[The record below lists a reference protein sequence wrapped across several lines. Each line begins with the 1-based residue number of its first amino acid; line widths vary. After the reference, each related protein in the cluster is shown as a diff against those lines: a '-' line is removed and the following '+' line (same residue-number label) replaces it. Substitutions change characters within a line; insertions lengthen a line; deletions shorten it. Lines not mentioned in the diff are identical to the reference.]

1 MTMLDDQRISELLR
15 SAPVPEPRVDVDRA
29 IRDGRRRRQ
38 RRRVGG
44 AAAGTVLAGLGVV
57 GAVQFGGL
65 AREPAPAT
73 PALAASPTV
82 STPTVSTPTAPA
94 SSLTCEA
101 SWLPQPIRGPVAVT
115 IGVDPTGRHIVGEI
129 GTGNEDGRVVLWTDG
144 RATLL
149 PASVRHGSAVNAD
162 GYVIGTNGD
171 GTGWVYR
178 NGSLR
183 TLTTPPG
190 YDAVLLHAINGR
202 GDIAGTARGANESH
216 HAVLWSVDRPQEYRL
231 IGRPG
236 STATGI
242 TEDGTVVGTMGDLPY
257 RWTPQGAGKAL
268 ALPDGSPHA
277 SVESARGNWAVGM
290 VNGAKK
296 GGAVEMLPVRWDL
309 TTGAASLPPFPGMAE
324 IAGNGDLLVGDGAP
338 LVVSP
343 DGTSRRL
350 PGRPDVRATG
360 AGTYTAE
367 GISDDGLT
375 VVGAVYE
382 NEGYRPLVW
391 RCTRA

>member
-1 MTMLDDQRISELLR
+1 MTMLDDQRIAELLH
-15 SAPVPEPRVDVDRA
+15 SAPVPEPRVDVGRA

-44 AAAGTVLAGLGVV
+44 ATAGTVLAGLGVV
-57 GAVQFGGL
+57 GAVQFGGV

-82 STPTVSTPTAPA
+82 STPAAPA

-101 SWLPQPIRGPVAVT
+101 SWLPQPIPGPVAVA

-144 RATLL
+144 QATVL
-149 PASVRHGSAVNAD
+149 PAAVRHGNAVNAD

-183 TLTTPPG
+183 TLATPPG
-190 YDAVLLHAINGR
+190 YDAVLVHAINGR
-202 GDIAGTARGANESH
+202 GDIAGTARGANDSH

-242 TEDGTVVGTMGDLPY
+242 TEDGTVVGKMGGLPY
-257 RWTPQGAGKAL
+257 RWTPQGTGKAL
-268 ALPDGSPHA
+268 PLPDGSPSA
-277 SVESARGNWAVGM
+277 SVESAHGTWAVGM
-290 VNGAKK
+290 VAGAKK
-296 GGAVEMLPVRWDL
+296 GGGVEMLPVRWDL
-309 TTGAASLPPFPGMAE
+309 ATGAVSRLPFPGVAA
-324 IAGNGDLLVGDGAP
+324 IASNGDLLVGDGAP
-338 LVVSP
+338 LVVAP

-350 PGRPDVRATG
+350 PGRPDVRATE

-382 NEGYRPLVW
+382 NEVHRPLVW

>member
-1 MTMLDDQRISELLR
+1 MTMLDDQRITELLR
-15 SAPVPEPRVDVDRA
+15 SASVPEPRVDVGRA
-29 IRDGRRRRQ
+29 IRDGRRRRR

-44 AAAGTVLAGLGVV
+44 AVAGTVLAGLGVV
-57 GAVQFGGL
+57 GAVQFGGVT
-65 AREPAPAT
+65 RDPAPAP

-82 STPTVSTPTAPA
+82 GTPAAPA

-101 SWLPQPIRGPVAVT
+101 SWLPQPIDGPVAVA
-115 IGVDPTGRHIVGEI
+115 IDVDPTGRHIVGEI

-144 RATLL
+144 QASVL
-149 PASVRHGSAVNAD
+149 PAAVRHGNAVNAE

-183 TLTTPPG
+183 TLATPPG
-190 YDAVLLHAINGR
+190 YDAVLLYAINGR
-202 GDIAGTARGANESH
+202 GDIAGTARGANDSH

-236 STATGI
+236 STASGI
-242 TEDGTVVGTMGDLPY
+242 TEDGTVVGTMGQLPY
-257 RWTPQGAGKAL
+257 RWTPQGTGTAL
-268 ALPDGSPHA
+268 PLPDGSSHA
-277 SVESARGNWAVGM
+277 SVDSAQGKWAIGM
-290 VNGAKK
+290 VPGAKK
-296 GGAVEMLPVRWDL
+296 GGAVQMLPVRWDL
-309 TTGAASLPPFPGMAE
+309 TTGAVSRLPFPGAAG

-338 LVVSP
+338 LVVAP

-350 PGRPDVRATG
+350 PGRPDVRATE
-360 AGTYTAE
+360 AGTYTAD

-382 NEGYRPLVW
+382 NEVHRPLVW
-391 RCTRA
+391 RCTRD

>member
-1 MTMLDDQRISELLR
+1 MTMLDDQRVTALLR
-15 SAPVPEPRVDVDRA
+15 SVPVPDPQVDVSRA

-44 AAAGTVLAGLGVV
+44 AAAVTLLAGLGVV
-57 GAVQFGGL
+57 GAVQLRGV
-65 AREPAPAT
+65 ASEPAPTA
-73 PALAASPTV
+73 PALAATPSV
-82 STPTVSTPTAPA
+82 STSTAPG

-101 SWLPQPIRGPVAVT
+101 SWLPQPIPGPVAVA
-115 IGVDPTGRHIVGEI
+115 IDVDPTGRHIVGEI

-144 RATLL
+144 QATVL
-149 PASVRHGSAVNAD
+149 PATVRHGSVVNAE

-183 TLTTPPG
+183 TLAIPPG

-202 GDIAGTARGANESH
+202 GDIAGTAMGANESH

-242 TEDGTVVGTMGDLPY
+242 TEDGTVVGKMGGLPY
-257 RWTPQGAGKAL
+257 RWTPQGAGTAL
-268 ALPDGSPHA
+268 ALPDGSPSA
-277 SVESARGNWAVGM
+277 SVESAHGTWAIGM
-290 VNGAKK
+290 VAGAERD
-296 GGAVEMLPVRWDL
+296 GGGVLMLPVRWNL
-309 TTGAASLPPFPGMAE
+309 TTGAVSRLPFPSAAAV
-324 IAGNGDLLVGDGAP
+324 AGNGDLLVDDGAP
-338 LVVSP
+338 LVVAP
-343 DGTSRRL
+343 DGASRRL
-350 PGRPDVRATG
+350 PGRPDVRATE

-367 GISDDGLT
+367 GISDDGRT
-375 VVGAVYE
+375 VVGSAYE
-382 NEGYRPLVW
+382 NEVHRPLVW
-391 RCTRA
+391 RCS